1 MFKANKETYFTM
13 TKPTF
18 NKNLF
23 LQLSLQK
30 YFGVTFK
37 VVTHQNENSTSS
49 IQQYEVAQN
58 ITSAKHESI
67 CSMKYTYFKSAMTF
81 IQFHC
86 ISYQLIRVT
95 LSMLQTCLIQYCL
108 SVFQYPKI
116 NSISFV
122 LPNRGMTLKILD
134 EISCPFIQSN
144 TMSHLCYSTWSYI

>member
-23 LQLSLQK
+23 LQLFLQK

-37 VVTHQNENSTSS
+37 VVTHQKDNLTSS
-49 IQQYEVAQN
+49 IQRNEVAQN
-58 ITSAKHESI
+58 ITSVKNESI
-67 CSMKYTYFKSAMTF
+67 CSMVYTSFKSAMAF

-86 ISYQLIRVT
+86 IPYQLIRVT

-108 SVFQYPKI
+108 SMFQYPRN
-116 NSISFV
+116 NSIIFV
-122 LPNRGMTLKILD
+122 LPNRGMTLTILD
-134 EISCPFIQSN
+134 V
-144 TMSHLCYSTWSYI
+144 YSKKYNVTFML